1 MNEAKLRSQSL
12 GLLSMLGLQ
21 FILGMILN
29 LFIKLPK
36 GSNSLTTTIKHGGG
50 LVLVLHILVAI
61 GLLIGSLILV
71 ARSYAA
77 KSRSWIIASI
87 VGTLGVIAA
96 LTNGLAFIGNSND
109 VNSFVMAI
117 GFMVAATAYSVT
129 LSFNAYPVNVAQ
141 PKEVKKSKRIS
152 GSYRH
157 SHS

>member
-1 MNEAKLRSQSL
+1 MNDAKLRSQSL

-36 GSNSLTTTIKHGGG
+36 DSNSLTMTIKHGGG

-71 ARSYAA
+71 ARSYVV
-77 KSRSWIIASI
+77 KSRPWIIASI
-87 VGTLGVIAA
+87 VGALGVIAA
-96 LTNGLAFIGNSND
+96 LTNGLAFIGNNND

-129 LSFNAYPVNVAQ
+129 LSFNTYPINMAQ

-152 GSYRH
+152 GNYRH

>member
-1 MNEAKLRSQSL
+1 M
-12 GLLSMLGLQ
+12 
-21 FILGMILN
+21 
-29 LFIKLPK
+29 
-36 GSNSLTTTIKHGGG
+36 TIKHGGG

-71 ARSYAA
+71 ARSYVV
-77 KSRSWIIASI
+77 KSRPWIIASI
-87 VGTLGVIAA
+87 VGALGVIAA
-96 LTNGLAFIGNSND
+96 LTNGLAFIGNNND

-129 LSFNAYPVNVAQ
+129 LSFNTYPINMAQ

-152 GSYRH
+152 GNYRH